1 VEVCN
6 SIAEPGRDAVRVE
19 TVITNFNMCTDQFE
33 QFERDINDEEKI
45 ITILK
50 KTWAKMSEE
59 GRKLAL
65 DMELSDRS
73 KALIGKA
80 LAS

>member
-1 VEVCN
+1 MSCE
-6 SIAEPGRDAVRVE
+6 
-19 TVITNFNMCTDQFE
+19 TDQFE
-33 QFERDINDEEKI
+33 DFEKDIGDEEKI

-50 KTWAKMSEE
+50 KTWGKMSEE

-65 DMELSDRS
+65 EMELSERS

-80 LAS
+80 LAA